1 MENNRQINSSTTEG
15 KEINVQWF
23 IINILI
29 HWKWIVLSLIIC
41 IALGVLYLKYTKN
54 IYKINASVIL
64 KDEKKGGLG
73 NSELSLFEDM
83 GLLNT
88 NNNVDNEVEML
99 KSRNLVEGVVK
110 EQKLYINYLI
120 NNGLN
125 SQEIYGNKNPHYPEL
140 PIDVYMSPDKADQIS
155 GAIVLDVSLM
165 KDSSILVEGEYGSE
179 SFSKVYAA
187 LPAIMQ
193 TPVGEVH
200 LQSIESLIGED
211 NRKKVEG
218 YPDKPG
224 ILDTPVG
231 EARLTPSKNVKL
243 KVDYP
248 IKITIKNPTSVA
260 KSYIANMQ
268 VSPASKTTS
277 IVRLSLL
284 ETNPERGEDFLAT
297 LIDLYNRDAIEDKN
311 KAALSASEFI
321 TERLRYINEDLNF
334 SETDIEAYKRNNRLT
349 DIASESNLFLLE
361 GNDYDKQL
369 SQNQIQLQLV
379 GFLQD
384 EVNKV
389 ASTKGLLPGT
399 IGITDQN
406 LSDAINKYN
415 TAVSERDRL
424 LKYSSANSPAVT
436 TLDEKISS
444 LRDNIASS
452 IDGAEV
458 ALTAKGKNLNRQANL
473 YDSQISNIPKR
484 ERELTEKKRQQ
495 QIKETLYM
503 MLLQKKEEANLSL
516 AVAAPSAKVIESPLA
531 GEAPVAPKPN
541 VIVLAS
547 FLLGLFIPASIIGV
561 KDWFNL
567 NVETEDDIKRQTNVP
582 LLVGLPMDKSKKHMV
597 VTPHAA
603 TPVAETFRL
612 LRSNIQFSLHSPDKK
627 VILVTSSISGEGKTF
642 VSMNLAM
649 TFSLKYKTVL
659 VGMDIRRPK
668 LGDYLNLDKSKPGVV
683 DYLSGLTDNIDEIIA
698 PSGMSEN
705 LDIIQSG
712 PIPPNPNEL
721 LMEPT
726 LDRLFEELRKRYDYI
741 IVDTSPVGSVSDT
754 FLADRITDAT
764 LFVVRSGYTPKTG
777 VSVIND
783 IKKDNRLKKMMLVL
797 NGVSVNPTSR
807 YGYGH
812 RYGYSYGYSST
823 PKSPKGDF

>member
-1 MENNRQINSSTTEG
+1 MENNRQTNSPTTG
-15 KEINVQWF
+15 DKDLSVQWF
-23 IINILI
+23 LINILM
-29 HWKWIVLSLIIC
+29 HWKWVAISLVIC
-41 IALGVLYLKYTKN
+41 IALGVLYLNFTQN
-54 IYKINASVIL
+54 TYKISASVIL
-64 KDEKKGGLG
+64 KDDKKGGLG

-125 SQEIYGNKNPHYPEL
+125 KQEIYGNKNPHYPEL
-140 PIDVYMSPDKADQIS
+140 PIDVYMSPDKASQIT
-155 GAIVLDVSLM
+155 GAIVLDVNLM
-165 KDSSILVEGEYGSE
+165 QDSSILVEGEYANE

-187 LPAIMQ
+187 LPAVMQ

-200 LQSIESLIGED
+200 LQSIKSLTGEG
-211 NRKKVEG
+211 KKEIVQG
-218 YPDKPG
+218 YPDKTG

-260 KSYIANMQ
+260 KSYMNNLQ

-284 ETNPERGEDFLAT
+284 ETNAERGEDFLAK
-297 LIDLYNRDAIEDKN
+297 LIDLYNRDAIDDKN
-311 KAALSASEFI
+311 KAAMNASEFI

-334 SETDIEAYKRNNRLT
+334 SETDIEAYKRTNRLT
-349 DIASESNLFLLE
+349 DIVSESNLFLVE

-369 SQNQIQLQLV
+369 SQNQIQLQLI

-384 EVNKV
+384 EVKKV
-389 ASTKGLLPGT
+389 GSTKGLLPGT
-399 IGITDQN
+399 LGITDQG
-406 LSDAINKYN
+406 LSEAINVYN
-415 TAVSERDRL
+415 SAVSERDRL
-424 LKYSSANSPAVT
+424 LKYSSVNSPAVIN
-436 TLDEKISS
+436 LDEKISS
-444 LRDNIASS
+444 LRDNIASTVE
-452 IDGAEV
+452 GAEV
-458 ALTAKGKNLNRQANL
+458 GLKARGSSLNRQANI

-495 QIKETLYM
+495 QIKETLFM

-516 AVAAPSAKVIESPLA
+516 AVTAPSAKVIESPLA
-531 GEAPVAPKPN
+531 AEIPVSPKPN
-541 VIVLAS
+541 VIMLAS
-547 FLLGLFIPASIIGV
+547 FLLGLFIPVSIIGV
-561 KDWFNL
+561 KDWFNF
-567 NVETEDDIKRQTNVP
+567 NVESEEDIKRQTNIP
-582 LLVGLPMDKSKKHMV
+582 ILVGLPLEKGKKHLV

-603 TPVAETFRL
+603 TPIAETFRL

-627 VILVTSSISGEGKTF
+627 VVLVTSSISGEGKTF
-642 VSMNLAM
+642 VSLNLAM

-668 LGDYLNLDKSKPGVV
+668 LGDYLNIDKNSSGVV
-683 DYLSGLTDNIDEIIA
+683 DYLSGITSNIDEIIT
-698 PSGMSEN
+698 PSGLSEN

-721 LMEPT
+721 LMEST
-726 LDRLFEELRKRYDYI
+726 LDELFKELRTRYDYI

-754 FLADRITDAT
+754 FLADRIADAT
-764 LFVVRSGYTPKTG
+764 LFIVRSGYTPKTG
-777 VSVIND
+777 IAMINEMNN
-783 IKKDNRLKKMMLVL
+783 DNRLKKMMIVL
-797 NGVSVNPTSR
+797 NGVSIHSTSR

-812 RYGYSYGYSST
+812 RYGYSYGYSSSDN
-823 PKSPKGDF
+823 KAS